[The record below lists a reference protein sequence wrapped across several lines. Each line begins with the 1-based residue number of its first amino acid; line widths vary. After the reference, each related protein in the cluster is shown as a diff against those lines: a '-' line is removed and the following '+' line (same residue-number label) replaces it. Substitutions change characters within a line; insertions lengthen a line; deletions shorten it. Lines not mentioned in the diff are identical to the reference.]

1 MAIRKVFLQI
11 KLKFTT
17 RVSVKK
23 KLADPPARSLSLE
36 LPYRHRPG
44 TDLMSKHVLLDPA
57 IINSVVETVVGKKAK
72 DNYTP
77 WPTEWI
83 NNTKSDI
90 LYVAKNFTNDN
101 SFPPVLVEIQHMV
114 DTDFIIR
121 LMDYS
126 ISVYQRSAAIMSEA
140 FETLSEE
147 VSGMKMWPKTKKVLE
162 DAKWLS

>member
-1 MAIRKVFLQI
+1 M
-11 KLKFTT
+11 
-17 RVSVKK
+17 SVKK